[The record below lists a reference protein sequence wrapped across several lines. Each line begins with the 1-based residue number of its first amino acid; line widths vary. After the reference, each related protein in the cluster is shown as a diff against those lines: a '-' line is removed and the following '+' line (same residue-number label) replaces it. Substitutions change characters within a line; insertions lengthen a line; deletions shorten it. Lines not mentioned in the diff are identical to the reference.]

1 MPRKI
6 FITEE
11 MADKLFKANEVNEEL
26 AQKLDN
32 HETFFGDN
40 PAFPP
45 TDGLSF
51 EHVLAMRGYE
61 AVKDAVGEELA
72 NLPLAEKKTLLQNIT
87 TQCQQ
92 LEEKNRK
99 ALEKLCFNIVNRMF
113 AIPNGAITFK
123 CHLLKDV
130 SSHERNLRAKPEDSP
145 EMEYDSIQELHA
157 LKDEVSKRQII
168 NALTMGCALQF
179 SKLPKQFIGDVYEV
193 DPELPKLYTQ
203 YSSLNSLILYEDKP
217 HEITEQNKY
226 QAGMVEVHIAGPG
239 KRTLIESFGTV
250 FPVMLCESIRGFM
263 ELFSSHG
270 LPEKRTSAEYVMKKA
285 DCVDAEMWAMILGPE
300 MWNIFSSTLG
310 DMDMKYLPLLFTNLC
325 ELDGAEFCE
334 VMEEVFGRT
343 KRGREIMEEFVADV
357 MDEIDYEDFE
367 DALGMKNM
375 QKNMIADQYLTPEDL
390 DLI

>member
-11 MADKLFKANEVNEEL
+11 MADKFLKYNDVNEEL
-26 AQKLDN
+26 VNKLDN

-40 PAFPP
+40 QAFPP

-51 EHVLAMRGYE
+51 EHMLAMKGYE
-61 AVKDAVGEELA
+61 SVRDVADDDIL
-72 NLPLAEKKTLLQNIT
+72 NLSVEEKKTLLQNIAT
-87 TQCQQ
+87 RCQE
-92 LEEKNRK
+92 LEEKNK
-99 ALEKLCFNIVNRMF
+99 KSLEKLCFNIVNKMF

-123 CHLLKDV
+123 CHLVRDV
-130 SSHERNLRAKPEDSP
+130 SSHERSIRAKSEDSP
-145 EMEYDSIQELHA
+145 EMEYDSVKEMKSLR
-157 LKDEVSKRQII
+157 LEVAKRQII
-168 NALTMGCALQF
+168 NTLIMGAALQY
-179 SKLPKQFIGDVYEV
+179 SKLPKQFIGDVYEI
-193 DPELPKLYTQ
+193 DAELPKLYSN
-203 YSSLNSLILYEDKP
+203 YAILNSLILYEDGL

-226 QAGMVEVHIAGPG
+226 QAGMVDVRLCGPG

-270 LPEKRTSAEYVMKKA
+270 LPEKKTSAEYVMKKS
-285 DCVDAEMWAMILGPE
+285 DCVEAEMWAMILGPE
-300 MWNIFSSTLG
+300 MWNIFVSTLG

-325 ELDGAEFCE
+325 ELDGQEFCDT
-334 VMEEVFGRT
+334 MQEVFAKT
-343 KRGREIMEEFVADV
+343 KSGMDIMRGFVSDV

-367 DALGMKNM
+367 DSLAMKNM
-375 QKNMIADQYLTPEDL
+375 SKNMIADEYLTPEEL

>member
-1 MPRKI
+1 MPKKI

-11 MADKLFKANEVNEEL
+11 MADKLFKYIDVNEEL
-26 AQKLDN
+26 AEKLDN

-51 EHVLAMRGYE
+51 EHMLAMKGYE
-61 AVKDAVGEELA
+61 AARNVADEDIL
-72 NLPLAEKKTLLQNIT
+72 NMPISEKKTLLQNIT
-87 TQCQQ
+87 IQCQE

-123 CHLLKDV
+123 CHLLRDV

-145 EMEYDSIQELHA
+145 DMEYESIKEMKSLRT
-157 LKDEVSKRQII
+157 EVSKREII
-168 NALTMGCALQF
+168 NALIMGASLQF
-179 SKLPKQFIGDVYEV
+179 SKLPKQFIGDVYEI
-193 DPELPKLYTQ
+193 DPELPKLYTR
-203 YSSLNSLILYEDKP
+203 YSVLNSLILYEDKV
-217 HEITEQNKY
+217 HEITEQEKF
-226 QAGMVEVHIAGPG
+226 QAGMVEVRIAGPG

-250 FPVMLCESIRGFM
+250 FPVMLCESVRGFM

-270 LPEKRTSAEYVMKKA
+270 LPEKKASAEYVMKKA
-285 DCVDAEMWAMILGPE
+285 DCVEAEMWAMILGPE
-300 MWNIFSSTLG
+300 MWNIFASTIG
-310 DMDMKYLPLLFTNLC
+310 DMDMKYMPLLFTNLC
-325 ELDGAEFCE
+325 KLDGDEFCE
-334 VMEEVFGRT
+334 IMQEVLGRT
-343 KRGREIMEEFVADV
+343 KNGKSIMEDFVANV

-375 QKNMIADQYLTPEDL
+375 EKNMISDEYLTPEDL